1 MTIQADRPPVLTGDE
16 SIAAIRAET
25 DTILLAFS
33 CGKDSIAAWLRLRQ
47 AFPNVIP
54 FYMWL
59 VPGLEFVER
68 DLAYFE
74 EFFETPIIRYPNPA
88 AYNTLRA
95 GTLQAPANWAWLNST
110 PIPGRLT
117 RKFVETVLKDELGL
131 PQETYVATGTRAAD
145 SPVRRM
151 AIVKHGPISIARRK
165 FHPIW
170 DWNKE
175 RLMSTIHR
183 SGVRLPV
190 DYLLWGRS
198 FDGLDRR
205 FVTVLKRVYPDDYA
219 RIKAFYPLIDAEDYR
234 AEFARRHDT
243 KER

>member
-1 MTIQADRPPVLTGDE
+1 MTPLTGDE
-16 SIAAIRAET
+16 AIAAIRAET
-25 DTILLAFS
+25 DTVLLAFS

-47 AFPNVIP
+47 EFTVIP

-74 EFFETPIIRYPNPA
+74 DFFGTPITRYPNPK
-88 AYNTLRA
+88 AYNNLRSGA
-95 GTLQAPANWAWLNST
+95 MQAPANWAWLDST
-110 PIPGRLT
+110 PIPGKLT
-117 RKFVETVLKDELGL
+117 RQFVETVLKDELGL
-131 PQETYVATGTRAAD
+131 PQETYVATGVRAAD
-145 SPVRRM
+145 SPMRLAAMRS
-151 AIVKHGPISIARRK
+151 HGPISVKQRK

-170 DWNKE
+170 DWRKE
-175 RLMSTIHR
+175 RLMQTLHR

-190 DYLLWGRS
+190 DYLLFGRS

-205 FVTVLKRVYPDDYA
+205 FSTVIKRVYPDDYA

-243 KER
+243 RAKSDD